1 MKTMS
6 WFTIFKAFVF
16 VCIGLVVGAALSV
29 STGGIYSLGHVS
41 EGDGPI
47 VAFRINKF
55 TGKTWYVV
63 GNRQQYKSIEFR
75 RWEDID
81 EAW

>member
-6 WFTIFKAFVF
+6 RFTIFKAFVC

-29 STGGIYSLGHVS
+29 STGGIYSLGDVS
-41 EGDGPI
+41 EADGEI
-47 VAFRINKF
+47 VAFRLNKF

-63 GNRQQYKSIEFR
+63 GQRRISKPIEFR